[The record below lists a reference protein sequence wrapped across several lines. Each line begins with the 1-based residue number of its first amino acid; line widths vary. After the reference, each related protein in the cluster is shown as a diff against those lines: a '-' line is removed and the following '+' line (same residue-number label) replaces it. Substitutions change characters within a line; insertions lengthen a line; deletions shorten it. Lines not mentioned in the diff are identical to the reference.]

1 MRMERLAIAVAVA
14 GILASGAT
22 ALALVPSGRA
32 LGPVTYPEQC
42 LGINTPSGDTCP
54 QGLTAPGC
62 CDGTGRLV
70 WCQQGQLY
78 CYDCPSLNKP
88 EDQTCGWSQTASFS
102 GYDCGKIGEDPSGEN
117 PIGCAVFCYPACT
130 GRLCGPDGCNG
141 TCGTCGATQGCDDQG
156 QCVEIIADVIE
167 PDVTEPDL
175 NAPDV
180 PEPDVATEDVPVVA
194 DTPLPDSPPPL
205 DPGIDPG
212 TDPGT
217 ATDVAFSDCP
227 ARDSTA
233 TDNPSVDG
241 TPPVEPEADVPD
253 EGTWTPPKKSSGG
266 CAAGSGT
273 PTLPCAML
281 LIGVAGALAMR
292 RRRRHD

>member
-1 MRMERLAIAVAVA
+1 MTTKLN
-14 GILASGAT
+14 
-22 ALALVPSGRA
+22 LALGSMVLVAALVACGAGDGQGRSTFTRCTPGETKACACSVSQSGVKVCGDDERWKSCQCS
-32 LGPVTYPEQC
+32 PVTTDTV
-42 LGINTPSGDTCP
+42 GGDSADDVQAC
-54 QGLTAPGC
+54 AP
-62 CDGTGRLV
+62 
-70 WCQQGQLY
+70 
-78 CYDCPSLNKP
+78 DCAGKV
-88 EDQTCGWSQTASFS
+88 CGF
-102 GYDCGKIGEDPSGEN
+102 
-117 PIGCAVFCYPACT
+117 
-130 GRLCGPDGCNG
+130 DGCNG

-281 LIGVAGALAMR
+281 LIGVAGARAMR